1 MNMSPDI
8 SEIAP
13 AFLKAQAEMESAEKN
28 QVNPF
33 FKSRYADLSS
43 IIEAC
48 KSALNNNGISVL
60 QPIDGMTVE
69 TILVHTSGQWYSSST
84 PIVTKA
90 VNDPQAFGSAITYA
104 CRYALQSICVIPR
117 EDDDG
122 NQATL
127 ESSDGVKKQVLGIL
141 NRLDVDESI
150 IPKLTQYKFKKEPEA
165 LTTPEWQQLRSQL
178 ASKQGETK
186 FKEWAST
193 QLITPP

>member
-1 MNMSPDI
+1 MNMSLDI

-28 QVNPF
+28 QINPF

-48 KSALNNNGISVL
+48 KPALNNNGISVL
-60 QPIDGMTVE
+60 QPINDMMVE
-69 TILVHTSGQWYSSST
+69 TILIHTSGQWYSSLT
-84 PIVTKA
+84 PIVVKDPD
-90 VNDPQAFGSAITYA
+90 NPQAMGSGIQYA
-104 CRYALQSICVIPR
+104 CRYGLQAFVVVTR

-122 NQATL
+122 NQAAI
-127 ESSDGVKKQVLGIL
+127 ESSDAVKKQVLGIL

-150 IPKLTQYKFKKEPEA
+150 VPKLTQHKFKKDPES
-165 LTTPEWQQLRSQL
+165 LTTTEWQQLRSML
-178 ASKQGETK
+178 ASKQGESK

-193 QLITPP
+193 Q